1 MESNYDQVKAVLPSL
16 INGKTHE
23 QMQQELADKAI
34 PFIHV
39 VNGIR
44 LPWFAPRSN
53 LEALKTFE
61 VRDDDVY
68 VFTYP
73 RSGRVCVDDHI
84 NATIPIC
91 LITNNVG
98 MILCQGWEAINF
110 PHDAFQPL
118 CKDHPCII
126 GNKAYSFLQCKWGRG
141 DGLVKRTS

>member
-23 QMQQELADKAI
+23 QLQQEQEAKTSAY
-34 PFIHV
+34 IHI

-84 NATIPIC
+84 DATILIT
-91 LITNNVG
+91 LITNNAG
-98 MILCQGWEAINF
+98 MILRQGWKALRGGKTWLPLTSHN
-110 PHDAFQPL
+110 AFQPL
-118 CKDHPCII
+118 CKISQTI
-126 GNKAYSFLQCKWGRG
+126 LATRLFVAVWLY
-141 DGLVKRTS
+141 V